1 MRFSNGNVVDRRRAA
16 QVSDDTA
23 LLRTRSRPIRIS
35 IVDSDP
41 VRLVGFSAVF
51 RSKREFR
58 LQAAT
63 LSELMRAP
71 RPDVVLLASCGMR
84 NLFDRLFQLTSA
96 RPDLRILAT
105 GADMEREEVI
115 LKALV
120 LGAKGCIDETSPAAD
135 FIKAVQVVHQGLVW
149 APRRACSIF
158 IDVFTSCTP
167 LPVPDRSG
175 PVTDREREVLQ
186 LLTHGK
192 SNREIG
198 EALAIQERTVK
209 GHLAKVMRKTG
220 VRNRV
225 ELSLRVINQQ
235 PSLKR
240 RS

>member
-1 MRFSNGNVVDRRRAA
+1 MRFSNGNVVDRRPAA
-16 QVSDDTA
+16 QVSDTA
-23 LLRTRSRPIRIS
+23 VLRPRRQLIRIS

-51 RSKREFR
+51 REARVQVASCDDFR
-58 LQAAT
+58 AHASAAPGRS
-63 LSELMRAP
+63 LASELWNAKSLRSPIPANICAP
-71 RPDVVLLASCGMR
+71 GFAHSG
-84 NLFDRLFQLTSA
+84 DRRRHGT
-96 RPDLRILAT
+96 RGGDLE
-105 GADMEREEVI
+105 G
-115 LKALV
+115 LV
-120 LGAKGCIDETSPAAD
+120 LGAKGCVDETAPAAD
-135 FIKAVQVVHQGLVW
+135 FIKGVQVVHQGLVW
-149 APRRACSIF
+149 APRRVCSTF

-186 LLTHGK
+186 LLTHAK

-225 ELSLRVINQQ
+225 ELSLHVINQTA
-235 PSLKR
+235 LA
-240 RS
+240 